1 MPEPAGRFSITK
13 LCARRCD
20 RCWPRMRATM
30 SVPPPGA
37 KGTITRTV
45 RAGYWSAP
53 SAADANRTTRAPIN
67 LRMKSLIVFLALLSG
82 TAYAFPDKPVKIIV
96 AFPPGGGTDIVARLL
111 APRLGE
117 AWGQAVIVEN
127 RAGASGTIGTEAA
140 ARAEPDGHTL
150 FMATMG
156 NMTANQHLYPKMTVD
171 PLRAFAPITKVV
183 DVHFVFAANPA
194 LAANSVGELIELAK
208 KRPGDIPYSSSGP
221 GGAPHLALELFKRR
235 ASIDLIHIPY
245 KGSSPSIG
253 DLIGGRVMLTMDSL
267 VQSFPH
273 IKAGRLKAL
282 AVLGPRRS
290 ALLPEVL
297 TIAESGLPGYALTN
311 WFGLLAPAATPKET
325 VLKIHADVI
334 RVLRDPEVKKR
345 ITDLGAEVVGNS
357 PEEFGA
363 AMRAESAQWAEII
376 KAANIRAEE

>member
-1 MPEPAGRFSITK
+1 
-13 LCARRCD
+13 
-20 RCWPRMRATM
+20 
-30 SVPPPGA
+30 
-37 KGTITRTV
+37 
-45 RAGYWSAP
+45 
-53 SAADANRTTRAPIN
+53 
-67 LRMKSLIVFLALLSG
+67 MKSFLLALLLLAG
-82 TAYAFPDKPVKIIV
+82 VAEAFPTKPVRIIV
-96 AFPPGGGTDIVARLL
+96 AFPPGGGTDIVARVVGQK
-111 APRLGE
+111 LGE
-117 AWGQAVIVEN
+117 GWNQAVVVEN
-127 RAGASGTIGTEAA
+127 RAGASGTIGTEIA

-156 NMTANQHLYPKMTVD
+156 NMTANQHLYPKMAVD

-183 DVHFVFAANPA
+183 DVHFVFLANPA

-208 KRPGDIPYSSSGP
+208 KRPGDIAYSSSGP
-221 GGAPHLALELFKRR
+221 GGAPHLAMELFKRQ
-235 ASIDLIHIPY
+235 ANVDLIHIPY
-245 KGSSPSIG
+245 KGSSPSIS
-253 DLIGGRVMLTMDSL
+253 DLIGGRVMLSMDSL

-273 IKAGRLKAL
+273 LKAKRLKAL
-282 AVLGPRRS
+282 AVLGPRRA
-290 ALLPEVL
+290 ALLPEVP

-334 RVLRDPEVKKR
+334 RVLRDPEAKKR
-345 ITDLGAEVVGNS
+345 ITDLGADVVGNS

>member
-1 MPEPAGRFSITK
+1 
-13 LCARRCD
+13 
-20 RCWPRMRATM
+20 
-30 SVPPPGA
+30 
-37 KGTITRTV
+37 
-45 RAGYWSAP
+45 
-53 SAADANRTTRAPIN
+53 
-67 LRMKSLIVFLALLSG
+67 MKSFLLALLLLAG
-82 TAYAFPDKPVKIIV
+82 AAEAFPTKPVRIIV
-96 AFPPGGGTDIVARLL
+96 AFPPGGGTDIVARVVGQK
-111 APRLGE
+111 LGE
-117 AWGQAVIVEN
+117 GWNQAVVVEN
-127 RAGASGTIGTEAA
+127 RAGASGTIGTESA

-156 NMTANQHLYPKMTVD
+156 NMTANQHLYPKMAVD

-183 DVHFVFAANPA
+183 DVHFVFLANPA

-208 KRPGDIPYSSSGP
+208 RRPGDIAYSSSGP
-221 GGAPHLALELFKRR
+221 GGAPHLAMELFKRQ
-235 ASIDLIHIPY
+235 ASVDLMHIPY
-245 KGSSPSIG
+245 KGSSPSIS
-253 DLIGGRVMLTMDSL
+253 DLIGGRVMLSMDSL

-273 IKAGRLKAL
+273 LKAKRLKAL
-282 AVLGPRRS
+282 AVLGPRRA
-290 ALLPEVL
+290 ALLPEVP

-334 RVLRDPEVKKR
+334 RVLRDPEAKKR
-345 ITDLGAEVVGNS
+345 IADLGADVVGNS

>member
-1 MPEPAGRFSITK
+1 
-13 LCARRCD
+13 
-20 RCWPRMRATM
+20 
-30 SVPPPGA
+30 
-37 KGTITRTV
+37 
-45 RAGYWSAP
+45 
-53 SAADANRTTRAPIN
+53 
-67 LRMKSLIVFLALLSG
+67 MKSFLLALLLLAG
-82 TAYAFPDKPVKIIV
+82 AAEAFPTKPVRIIV
-96 AFPPGGGTDIVARLL
+96 AFPPGGGTDIVARVVGQK
-111 APRLGE
+111 LGE
-117 AWGQAVIVEN
+117 GWNQAVVVEN
-127 RAGASGTIGTEAA
+127 RAGASGTIGTEIA

-156 NMTANQHLYPKMTVD
+156 NMTANQHLYPKMAVD

-183 DVHFVFAANPA
+183 DVHFVFLANPA

-208 KRPGDIPYSSSGP
+208 KRPGDIAYSSSGP
-221 GGAPHLALELFKRR
+221 GGAPHLAMELFKRQ
-235 ASIDLIHIPY
+235 ANVDLIHIPY
-245 KGSSPSIG
+245 KGSSPSIS
-253 DLIGGRVMLTMDSL
+253 DLIGGRVMLSMDSL

-273 IKAGRLKAL
+273 LKAKRLKAL
-282 AVLGPRRS
+282 AVLGPRRA
-290 ALLPEVL
+290 ALLPEVP

-334 RVLRDPEVKKR
+334 RVLRDPEAKKR
-345 ITDLGAEVVGNS
+345 ITDLGADVVGNS